1 MNIYFKIYII
11 NSMSNNFVQQTAKY
25 VRSRLEGEGSGHDW
39 WHIDRVW
46 KNSKL
51 IALGENADL
60 EIVELVALLHDIAD
74 WKFNDGDE
82 EAGPRMAGEFLESIG
97 YNNERIEKI
106 KIDIAGISFKGAN
119 EQRKEISIECQI
131 VQDAD
136 RLDAIGAIG
145 IARCFAYGGYKNRE
159 IYNPEVKFNPNQT
172 AEEYKKNTNPSINHF
187 YEKLLL
193 LKDLMNT
200 KTGKRIAQQRHKYM
214 EGYLEQFY
222 KEAEGRE

>member
-1 MNIYFKIYII
+1 MND
-11 NSMSNNFVQQTAKY
+11 FVSQTAKF
-25 VRSRLEGEGSGHDW
+25 VRSKLEGEGSGHDW

-51 IALGENADL
+51 IASSEKVDL
-60 EIVELVALLHDIAD
+60 EIVELVALLHDISD
-74 WKFNDGDE
+74 WKFNDGDDSV
-82 EAGPRMAGEFLESIG
+82 GPKVAGEFLESIG
-97 YNNERIEKI
+97 FDKEKIEKI
-106 KIDIAGISFKGAN
+106 KVDIAGISFKGAN
-119 EQRKEISIECQI
+119 EERKELSFECQV

-159 IYNPEVKFNPNQT
+159 IYNPEIKFNPNQT
-172 AEEYKKNTNPSINHF
+172 SDEYKKNTNPSINHF

-200 KTGKRIAQQRHKYM
+200 KSGKEIAEGRHKFM
-214 EGYLEQFY
+214 EAYLDQFY
-222 KEAEGRE
+222 SEAEGQK

>member
-1 MNIYFKIYII
+1 MNGH
-11 NSMSNNFVQQTAKY
+11 VDQTAKF
-25 VRSRLEGEGSGHDW
+25 VRSKLEGEGSGHDW

-51 IALGENADL
+51 IATGEKVDL
-60 EIVELVALLHDIAD
+60 EIVELVALLHDISD
-74 WKFNDGDE
+74 WKFNDGDDSV
-82 EAGPRMAGEFLESIG
+82 GPKVAGEFLESIG
-97 YNNERIEKI
+97 FDKDKIEKI
-106 KIDIAGISFKGAN
+106 KKDITGISFKGAN
-119 EQRKEISIECQI
+119 EERKELSIECQV

-159 IYNPEVKFNPNQT
+159 IYNPEIKFNPNLT
-172 AEEYKKNTNPSINHF
+172 SEEYKKNTNPSINHF

-200 KTGKRIAQQRHKYM
+200 KTGKQIAEQRHEFM
-214 EGYLEQFY
+214 EDYLAQFY
-222 KEAEGRE
+222 LEAEGRE